1 VAARASE
8 VQIGTRT
15 LKLSNADKIL
25 FPDTGFTKGQL
36 VDYYARAAEVMVP
49 HLRARPITLRRWPDG
64 VEGESFF
71 QKHCPRHRPDWM
83 GAVEMGGVNY
93 CLIEEPAALVWAANL
108 ASIEIHPGLATAPA
122 LDVPTSVVFDLDP
135 GPPADILTCAR
146 VAFLLRE
153 CFDRLGLEAWPKTSG
168 SKGLQ
173 IYIPLNREATYDQTR
188 DFALALAQLL
198 ENDQPD
204 LVLSAMERA
213 KRGGKVFI
221 DWSQNAPSKTTVSVY
236 SLRARPQP
244 SVSTPVTWAELE
256 AALEAGDATA
266 LQFSPE
272 QVLKRLEDQ
281 GDLHRAV
288 LETRQQLPAIK
299 T

>member
-1 VAARASE
+1 VATRRSE
-8 VQIGTRT
+8 VQVGDRT
-15 LKLSNADKIL
+15 LSLSNADKVL
-25 FPDTGFTKGQL
+25 FPETGFTKGQL
-36 VDYYARAAEVMVP
+36 VDYYTRAADVMVP

-83 GAVEMGGVNY
+83 GSVEMGGVNY
-93 CLIEEPAALVWAANL
+93 CLVEEPAALVWAANL

-122 LDVPTSVVFDLDP
+122 LDVPTAVVFDLDP
-135 GPPADILTCAR
+135 GPPADVLTCAR

-153 CFDRLGLEAWPKTSG
+153 RFDRLGLQVWPKTSG

-173 IYIPLNREATYDQTR
+173 LYVPLNSQATYDQTK

-198 ENDQPD
+198 ENEHPD
-204 LVLSAMERA
+204 LVVSAMDPA
-213 KRGGKVFI
+213 KRGGKVMI

-236 SLRARPQP
+236 SVRARPQP

-256 AALEAGDATA
+256 AAEKADDAA
-266 LQFSPE
+266 SLHFSPE
-272 QVLKRLEDQ
+272 QVLKRLGEM
-281 GDLHRAV
+281 GDLHQPV
-288 LETRQQLPAIK
+288 LDTKQQLPAFK